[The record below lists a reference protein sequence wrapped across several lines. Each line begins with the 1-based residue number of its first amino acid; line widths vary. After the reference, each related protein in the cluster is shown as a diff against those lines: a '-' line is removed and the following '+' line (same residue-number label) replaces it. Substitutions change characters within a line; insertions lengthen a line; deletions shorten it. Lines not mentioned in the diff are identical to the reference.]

1 MSGIAKEIAVI
12 KQTIGELK
20 STVESHIRL
29 PRTGRKDAKHFRGGE
44 PSREEPK
51 WASTIR
57 LLLDKCSTSI
67 HNVEE
72 RLQKHP
78 GLYDGDESNS
88 QPSPEENR
96 PELVEEHHSVQNNSG
111 HVPTTLATNDGQ
123 TLQTFLGPVDT
134 PVAAKGTRSCQFSS
148 FIPYSIEDG
157 VVVLAPSSS
166 QYRDIPLLLSEAQK
180 LGARETGVFKYRL
193 PNDLDLATPAVSN
206 DIMKVSRFS
215 PYFDSKG
222 LQRISRT
229 EQMETLKAGNLEAQP
244 AEPAKLAEILEQRL
258 MDPETM
264 SRIRYCTDI
273 PARTAEDRRR
283 LGLPKESPI
292 WPVKDNQLER
302 TREQTPG
309 VHWPYGYIASE
320 YGSFFAT
327 HIEDGI
333 LVSLNAMHSGSA
345 TLWNVVA
352 PSDGYLIEDQV
363 TGTCAQ
369 KVRHAS
375 LWMRH
380 SDLEA
385 IGASFV
391 SFVQRPKEVVVVW
404 GDAYHG
410 GGTAGPKVAEA
421 VNYAPPNWSIN
432 GYAECGSECDGFP
445 IPNASLEFRDA
456 DTPQREQ
463 WEDLAQSNQPITS
476 SRRQHAVTR
485 TREPAAKPAVDGGL
499 PKRSQNDPTL
509 LERRPKRVCVAPSAT
524 VAHGDLSRR
533 LISHLV
539 EAIHSRDAI
548 LQFVEIIRGR
558 RLIDPTVLRTNQKD
572 GGDSI
577 LNALH
582 KASNKTKYHQF
593 LTRLF
598 QARLAQDA
606 TKYMGSR
613 HRLAKGKIE
622 KILHGTG
629 MSSRQYSHH
638 RDRGRGWQRYQEVL
652 PGILGFLL
660 FQPHSFQFS
669 SEDWISLSKDELIAL
684 KDQLNPERIATLCTA
699 GNLLEKS
706 LLEHS
711 ADDVDYMWENTS
723 VPVDKLSDKDLLASL
738 RMFPSTD
745 VNIYDKDAYPKW
757 PKPNRWPTDVYWPC
771 DDPTSVSPSART
783 QCELCNESQCGCTNI
798 SLETPPR
805 IRMYEGKGRGLQ
817 AVARDAGQVAYKK
830 GDLLGKFTGVLTPPK
845 ACRNG
850 RCIEVLRHDLDE
862 TKPVHVALIN
872 SEDRGNIFRLMN
884 CDCEPTVEVSGMVIS
899 GRFELVVRARSDI
912 RDGQELTF
920 NYGRGYW
927 GEKPCPCPKCTL
939 RKSRDHNYFDVVM
952 ST

>member
-1 MSGIAKEIAVI
+1 MPGIAKEIAVI

-20 STVESHIRL
+20 ATVESHIGL
-29 PRTGRKDAKHFRGGE
+29 PRTGRKHVKHFRVGE
-44 PSREEPK
+44 RSREEPT

-57 LLLDKCSTSI
+57 LLLEKCSTSI

-78 GLYDGDESNS
+78 DLYDGDESNS

-111 HVPTTLATNDGQ
+111 HVPISLATNDGQ
-123 TLQTFLGPVDT
+123 ILQNSLGPVDT
-134 PVAAKGTRSCQFSS
+134 PVAANGTRSCQFSS

-157 VVVLAPSSS
+157 VVVLAPSIS

-193 PNDLDLATPAVSN
+193 PDDLDLATTAVRK

-215 PYFDSKG
+215 SYFDSRG

-229 EQMETLKAGNLEAQP
+229 EQMEAIMTGNLEAQP
-244 AEPAKLAEILEQRL
+244 AEPAKIAEILEQRL
-258 MDPETM
+258 TDPEAM
-264 SRIRYCTDI
+264 SRMRYCTDI
-273 PARTAEDRRR
+273 PAQTAGDRRR

-302 TREQTPG
+302 TRDQIPG
-309 VHWPYGYIASE
+309 VHWPYGYIAGE
-320 YGSFFAT
+320 YGSLFAT
-327 HIEDGI
+327 HIEDGN
-333 LVSLNAMHSGSA
+333 LVSMNAMYGGSA

-352 PSDGYLIEDQV
+352 PNDGYLIEGQV

-375 LWMRH
+375 LWMRR
-380 SDLEA
+380 SNLKA

-391 SFVQRPKEVVVVW
+391 SFVQRPKEVVLVW
-404 GDAYHG
+404 GDAFHG
-410 GGTAGPKVAEA
+410 GGTPGPKVAEA
-421 VNYAPPNWSIN
+421 VNYAPPNWSIK

-445 IPNASLEFRDA
+445 ISNASLEFRDA
-456 DTPQREQ
+456 DTPQGEQ
-463 WEDLAQSNQPITS
+463 WEDLAQRNQPETS
-476 SRRQHAVTR
+476 SRRNHAVSR

-499 PKRSQNDPTL
+499 RKRSQDAPTP

-524 VAHGDLSRR
+524 VAHSGPSSN
-533 LISHLV
+533 LISHMV
-539 EAIHSRDAI
+539 QAIHCRDAI
-548 LQFVEIIRGR
+548 LQFMDIVRGR
-558 RLIDPTVLRTNQKD
+558 RSIDPTVLRTNQND
-572 GGDSI
+572 GGISI
-577 LNALH
+577 LNALDEV
-582 KASNKTKYHQF
+582 SNKIKYHQF
-593 LTRLF
+593 LTRLH

-613 HRLAKGKIE
+613 HRVPKGLIS
-622 KILHGTG
+622 KILRGTG
-629 MSSRQYSHH
+629 MTARQYYYH
-638 RDRGRGWQRYQEVL
+638 RSQGTGWQKYQEVF

-660 FQPHSFQFS
+660 FHPMSFQFS
-669 SEDWISLSKDELIAL
+669 SQDWITLSKVELMAL
-684 KDQLNPERIATLCTA
+684 KDQVNPERIATLCTA
-699 GNLLEKS
+699 GKLFEKS
-706 LLEHS
+706 LLEQS

-723 VPVDKLSDKDLLASL
+723 APVDKLSDKDLLASL
-738 RMFPSTD
+738 QKFPSTD

-757 PKPNRWPTDVYWPC
+757 PKPNRSPTNLYWPC

-783 QCELCNESQCGCTNI
+783 QCELCNESQCECTNI
-798 SLETPPR
+798 RLETPPR

-817 AVARDAGQVAYKK
+817 AVARHAGQVAYKK

-845 ACRNG
+845 ACSNG
-850 RCIEVLRHDLDE
+850 RCIEILRHDLDD
-862 TKPVHVALIN
+862 TKPVRVALIN
-872 SEDRGNIFRLMN
+872 CEDRGNIFRLMN

-899 GRFELVVRARSDI
+899 GKFELVVRARRDI

-939 RKSRDHNYFDVVM
+939 RRSRAHNSVDVVM